1 VAHIPRRRVAVAHSW
16 RRRVAAAV
24 TGILLTML
32 AAGCGSSSNSS
43 GSGVQSSSS
52 SGSGVQ
58 TSNPTSSASPGGP
71 ISGQQLFTTRL
82 ADDRKALDRGVL
94 SYSPLGRPK
103 TGATVQF
110 EVSVTD
116 TGKGPQLVRL
126 TSFGGMTVDQQD
138 VPTGGVVGVQI
149 VTCDDLTC
157 DSMSDLRQPVLAKG
171 QQAIWLW
178 NITAGTPG
186 PALIMLR
193 ADTYDENS
201 GLALSTE
208 YVTIKAN
215 VVATSAY
222 TAQEHHKKILGIATS
237 VTGAIVTIGSV
248 AGAIVAVGGIV
259 GWAIS
264 RRKSNKR
271 PSNKRPSNKRPSN
284 KRPSN
289 KRPSNKRKSKAKA
302 PAQPQQP
309 QSGPGPAP
317 DPQHPAPNP

>member
-1 VAHIPRRRVAVAHSW
+1 MAHIPRRRVAVAHIPRGRVAVAHSW

-24 TGILLTML
+24 TGILLSML
-32 AAGCGSSSNSS
+32 AAGCSS
-43 GSGVQSSSS
+43 SSSS
-52 SGSGVQ
+52 SGIGVQ
-58 TSNPTSSASPGGP
+58 TSNPTSSASPGGT
-71 ISGQQLFTTRL
+71 ISSQQLFTTRL

-126 TSFGGMTVDQQD
+126 TSFSGMTVDQQD

-149 VTCDDLTC
+149 VTCEDLTC

-171 QQAIWLW
+171 QQASWLW

-186 PALIMLR
+186 PAVIMLR

-201 GLALSTE
+201 GLTLSTE

-222 TAQEHHKKILGIATS
+222 TAQQHHKKVLGIATS

-259 GWAIS
+259 GWAIN
-264 RRKSNKR
+264 RRQSNR
-271 PSNKRPSNKRPSN
+271 
-284 KRPSN
+284 
-289 KRPSNKRKSKAKA
+289 RKSKAKA

-309 QSGPGPAP
+309 PPGPGPAP
-317 DPQHPAPNP
+317 NP

>member
-1 VAHIPRRRVAVAHSW
+1 VAHIPRGHVAVAHSW
-16 RRRVAAAV
+16 RRRLAAAV

-32 AAGCGSSSNSS
+32 AAGCGHGSSSSS
-43 GSGVQSSSS
+43 GTGVQSSSS
-52 SGSGVQ
+52 GTGQ
-58 TSNPTSSASPGGP
+58 TSNPARSASPGGTL
-71 ISGQQLFTTRL
+71 SGQQLFTTRL

-157 DSMSDLRQPVLAKG
+157 DSMSDLRQPVLSKG

-178 NITAGTPG
+178 NVTAGTPG

-201 GLALSTE
+201 GLTLSTE
-208 YVTIKAN
+208 YVTIKAS

-222 TAQEHHKKILGIATS
+222 TAQQHHKKILGIATS
-237 VTGAIVTIGSV
+237 ATGVIVTIGSV

-259 GWAIS
+259 GWVIN
-264 RRKSNKR
+264 R
-271 PSNKRPSNKRPSN
+271 
-284 KRPSN
+284 
-289 KRPSNKRKSKAKA
+289 RKSKAKA

-309 QSGPGPAP
+309 SPGPAP
-317 DPQHPAPNP
+317 DP

>member
-1 VAHIPRRRVAVAHSW
+1 
-16 RRRVAAAV
+16 
-24 TGILLTML
+24 ML

-43 GSGVQSSSS
+43 GTGVRTNNPTSST
-52 SGSGVQ
+52 SGSQSTG
-58 TSNPTSSASPGGP
+58 NPTSSASPGGSE
-71 ISGQQLFTTRL
+71 SGQQLFKTRL
-82 ADDRKALDRGVL
+82 TDDRNALDRGVL

-116 TGKGPQLVRL
+116 TGKGPQVIRL
-126 TSFGGMTVDQQD
+126 TSFDGMTVDQQD

-157 DSMSDLRQPVLAKG
+157 DSVSDLRQPVLAKG
-171 QQAIWLW
+171 QQASWLW

-201 GLALSTE
+201 GLTLSTE
-208 YVTIKAN
+208 YVTINAS

-222 TAQEHHKKILGIATS
+222 TAQQHHRKILGIATS

-259 GWAIS
+259 GWAINRRQS
-264 RRKSNKR
+264 NRRKSR
-271 PSNKRPSNKRPSN
+271 
-284 KRPSN
+284 
-289 KRPSNKRKSKAKA
+289 AKA

-309 QSGPGPAP
+309 QPGP
-317 DPQHPAPNP
+317 DP